1 MYIYTYIYIYIYIY
15 ISIFLQMK
23 KIAKPTFYSCLFM
36 SYDIIIIFQYQTP
49 KLHLHVKITKKVST
63 FAVYLKI
70 NSNFV
75 NIEISLPIANIFRS
89 YFKVYYLMAL

>member
-1 MYIYTYIYIYIYIY
+1 MCNLFNRYIDKLY
-15 ISIFLQMK
+15 ISNFLQMK
-23 KIAKPTFYSCLFM
+23 RRLQNQLVIHAVFM
-36 SYDIIIIFQYQTP
+36 FYDIIIIFQYQTP

-89 YFKVYYLMAL
+89 YFKVYYLIVL